1 MEAPKGRNVK
11 EVSRSMKFRKMASV
25 LLAASLMIG
34 CAAAE
39 NRTIFKSMSEE
50 ESMANEA
57 LPVEERKENFS
68 PERLL
73 SMNSSVAILMQEQ
86 TSRLYSLYTWQPGQ
100 QEMTLV
106 ASNIYRAGS
115 YAMLEDLQD
124 RLDSLKEGLRAGT
137 ELPDAAH
144 CFSMIVTDG
153 EQIYGINHLT
163 GGIFTISSDN
173 GKPVYTDVA
182 TMQDTKFFIQE
193 EEDYSYAMLPDT
205 VAASGDTVLMLLT
218 TWNDEGRVANLYAV
232 SLKGGSVRKVNVEN
246 VRNFCA
252 YKDGK
257 FLLIASVKQ
266 NDYDDNGNFIPQMAM
281 VYDPATDTTTM
292 LSSAIAVKEDMSY
305 QQIVYSEKLDALLYC
320 DSTQIMGTTNFQK
333 ATLYAYIPVDGY
345 RIAIVGDTVVAADY
359 SSGVFARTLTE
370 NYQPNHVIHLSGTSV
385 WGGIRDYAVDYPEVA
400 VVGDSD
406 IDSASA
412 EEVARAFAAGDDA
425 PDVMD
430 SYVNSYTS
438 RDAAGG
444 FAIERLNQKGY
455 CKDLSVY
462 PAVKEFVESLNPVFR
477 DFVTDKDGKIFALPV
492 SVSGVYAFTIN
503 PTVFEEMGLTMDDI
517 PTNFIDL
524 CAFVTRWNDEFVE
537 DYPNFAPVDSTE
549 KYKDRMFRLALREWK
564 GYCQATGQD
573 LHFDDPIFREM
584 VAAID
589 AMRCDRIEESN
600 KHTSDEESDYKQP
613 LIFTGTWML
622 DAYYDG
628 DVTFGEDKTP
638 KLIQMTLTKD
648 TGFYLGQGIE
658 MELMFVNP
666 RTTDSDEIGT
676 MLEYVIKNISDAN
689 KVEMVTG
696 WTTPIENPWY
706 EEERKQDEA
715 DLAMYQ
721 KMYDEAPE
729 EEKADYKQM
738 LDDWK
743 TYMEQ
748 SAESN
753 RYTVSP
759 AYIQRY
765 QDVILPALY
774 IGKPTVLDSTDN
786 TSGLRTLVQRY
797 IDGQITIDQ
806 FIREADGKLRMIQM
820 ENQ

>member
-1 MEAPKGRNVK
+1 
-11 EVSRSMKFRKMASV
+11 MKFRKMASV
-25 LLAASLMIG
+25 LLAASLLIG

-39 NRTIFKSMSEE
+39 NRTIFKSMGED
-50 ESMANEA
+50 ESITNEA
-57 LPVEERKENFS
+57 LPKEERKESYS
-68 PERLL
+68 PEGLL
-73 SMNSSVAILMQEQ
+73 PLNDRVAILMQEA
-86 TSRLYSLYTWQPGQ
+86 TSRLYSLFTWQPGQ

-115 YAMLEDLQD
+115 HATLEDLQEH
-124 RLDSLKEGLRAGT
+124 LDSLKEDVPAGT

-144 CFSMIVTDG
+144 CFSMLVTDG
-153 EQIYGINHLT
+153 EKVYGINHVT
-163 GGIFTISSDN
+163 GGIFAISGEN

-193 EEDYSYAMLPDT
+193 EEDYTYALLPDT
-205 VAASGDTVLMLLT
+205 VAMSGDTVLMLMN
-218 TWNDEGRVANLYAV
+218 TWDDNGCVANLYAV
-232 SLKGGSVRKVNVEN
+232 SLKDGSVRKVNVDN

-257 FLLIASVKQ
+257 FLMIVSQKQ
-266 NDYDDNGNFIPQMAM
+266 SDYDDNGNFIPQMAM
-281 VYDPATDTTTM
+281 IYDPATDAATT
-292 LSSAIAVKEDMSY
+292 LCSAIAMKDDMSY
-305 QQIVYSEKLDALLYC
+305 QQITYSAALDAVLYC
-320 DSTQIMGTTNFQK
+320 DSTQIMGTKDFQK
-333 ATLYAYIPVDGY
+333 ATLYAYVPVEGY
-345 RIAIVGDTVVAADY
+345 RIATVGDTVVSAAY

-385 WGGIRDYAVDYPEVA
+385 WGGIRDYAMDYPEVA
-400 VVGDSD
+400 VVDDSD

-412 EEVARAFAAGDDA
+412 EEVARAFASGDDA
-425 PDVMD
+425 PDIVRA
-430 SYVNSYTS
+430 YVNSYTS
-438 RDAAGG
+438 SDAAGG
-444 FAIERLNQKGY
+444 LAIERLNQKGY

-462 PAVKEFVESLNPVFR
+462 PAVKEYVESLNPVFR
-477 DFVTDKDGKIFALPV
+477 DFVTDANGKIFALPIG
-492 SVSGVYAFTIN
+492 VSGVYAFTIN
-503 PTVFEEMGLTMDDI
+503 PTVFEEMGMTMDDI

-537 DYPNFAPVDSTE
+537 DYPNYAPLDSTE

-600 KHTSDEESDYKQP
+600 KKTSDEESDYKQP

-622 DAYYDG
+622 NAYYDG

-648 TGFYLGQGIE
+648 TDFHLGEGIE

-676 MLEYVIKNISDAN
+676 LLEYVIKDISDTQ
-689 KVEMVTG
+689 KVELVAG
-696 WTTPIENPWY
+696 QTTPIENPWY
-706 EEERKQDEA
+706 EEERKQEEA

-721 KMYDEAPE
+721 QMYDEAPA
-729 EEKADYKQM
+729 EEKNAYKEQ
-738 LDDWK
+738 LDEFK
-743 TYMEQ
+743 LYMEQ

-765 QDVILPALY
+765 QEVILPALY
-774 IGKPTVLDSTDN
+774 IAKPSVLDSTDN

-806 FIREADGKLRMIQM
+806 FIREADGKLRMIQL

>member
-1 MEAPKGRNVK
+1 
-11 EVSRSMKFRKMASV
+11 MKFRKMASV
-25 LLAASLMIG
+25 LLAASLLIG

-39 NRTIFKSMSEE
+39 NRTIFKSMGED
-50 ESMANEA
+50 ESITNEA
-57 LPVEERKENFS
+57 LPKEERKESYS
-68 PERLL
+68 PEGLL
-73 SMNSSVAILMQEQ
+73 PLNDRVAILMQEA
-86 TSRLYSLYTWQPGQ
+86 TSRLYSLFTWQPGQ

-115 YAMLEDLQD
+115 HATLEDLQEH
-124 RLDSLKEGLRAGT
+124 LDSLKEDVPAGT

-144 CFSMIVTDG
+144 CFSMLVTDG
-153 EQIYGINHLT
+153 EKVYGINHVT
-163 GGIFTISSDN
+163 GGIFAISGEN

-193 EEDYSYAMLPDT
+193 EEDYTYALLPDT
-205 VAASGDTVLMLLT
+205 VAMSGDTVLMLMN
-218 TWNDEGRVANLYAV
+218 TWDDNGCVANLYAV
-232 SLKGGSVRKVNVEN
+232 SLKDGSVRKVNVDN

-257 FLLIASVKQ
+257 FLMIVSQKQ
-266 NDYDDNGNFIPQMAM
+266 SDYDDNGNFIPQMAM
-281 VYDPATDTTTM
+281 IYDPATDAATT
-292 LSSAIAVKEDMSY
+292 LCSAIAMKDDMSY
-305 QQIVYSEKLDALLYC
+305 QQITYSAALDAVLYC
-320 DSTQIMGTTNFQK
+320 DSTQIMGTKDFQK
-333 ATLYAYIPVDGY
+333 ATLYAYVPVEGY
-345 RIAIVGDTVVAADY
+345 RIATVGDTVVSAAY

-385 WGGIRDYAVDYPEVA
+385 WGGIRDYAMDYPEVA

-412 EEVARAFAAGDDA
+412 EEVARAFASGDDA
-425 PDVMD
+425 PDIVRA
-430 SYVNSYTS
+430 YVNSYTS
-438 RDAAGG
+438 SDAAGG
-444 FAIERLNQKGY
+444 LAIERLNQKGY

-462 PAVKEFVESLNPVFR
+462 PAVKEYVESLNPVFR
-477 DFVTDKDGKIFALPV
+477 DFVTDANGKIFALPIG
-492 SVSGVYAFTIN
+492 VSGVYAFTIN
-503 PTVFEEMGLTMDDI
+503 PTVFEEMGMTMDDI

-537 DYPNFAPVDSTE
+537 DYPNYAPLDSTE

-600 KHTSDEESDYKQP
+600 KKTSDEESDYKQP

-622 DAYYDG
+622 NAYYDG

-648 TGFYLGQGIE
+648 TDFHLGEGIE

-676 MLEYVIKNISDAN
+676 LLEYVIKDISDTQ
-689 KVEMVTG
+689 KVELVAG
-696 WTTPIENPWY
+696 QTTPIENPWY
-706 EEERKQDEA
+706 EEERKQEEA

-721 KMYDEAPE
+721 QMYDEAPA
-729 EEKADYKQM
+729 EEKNAYKEQ
-738 LDDWK
+738 LDEFK
-743 TYMEQ
+743 LYMEQ

-765 QDVILPALY
+765 QEVILPALY
-774 IGKPTVLDSTDN
+774 IAKPSVLDSTDN

-806 FIREADGKLRMIQM
+806 FIREADGKLRMIQL

>member
-1 MEAPKGRNVK
+1 
-11 EVSRSMKFRKMASV
+11 MKFRKMASV
-25 LLAASLMIG
+25 LLAASLLIG

-39 NRTIFKSMSEE
+39 NRTIFKSMGED
-50 ESMANEA
+50 ESITNEA
-57 LPVEERKENFS
+57 LPKEERKESYS
-68 PERLL
+68 PEGLL
-73 SMNSSVAILMQEQ
+73 PLNDRVAILMQEA
-86 TSRLYSLYTWQPGQ
+86 TSRLYSLFTWQPGQ

-115 YAMLEDLQD
+115 HATLEDLQEH
-124 RLDSLKEGLRAGT
+124 LDSLKEDVPAGT

-144 CFSMIVTDG
+144 CFSMLVTDG
-153 EQIYGINHLT
+153 EKVYGINHVT
-163 GGIFTISSDN
+163 GGIFAISGEN

-193 EEDYSYAMLPDT
+193 EEDYTYALLPDT
-205 VAASGDTVLMLLT
+205 VAMSGDTVLMLMN
-218 TWNDEGRVANLYAV
+218 TWDDNGCVANLYAV
-232 SLKGGSVRKVNVEN
+232 SLKDGSVRKVNVDN

-257 FLLIASVKQ
+257 FLMIVSQKQ
-266 NDYDDNGNFIPQMAM
+266 SDYDDNGNFIPQMAM
-281 VYDPATDTTTM
+281 IYDPATDAATT
-292 LSSAIAVKEDMSY
+292 LCSAIAMKDDMSY
-305 QQIVYSEKLDALLYC
+305 QQITYSAALDAVLYC
-320 DSTQIMGTTNFQK
+320 DSTQIMGTKDFQK
-333 ATLYAYIPVDGY
+333 ATLYAYVPVEGY
-345 RIAIVGDTVVAADY
+345 RIATVGDTVVSAAY

-385 WGGIRDYAVDYPEVA
+385 WGGIRDYAMDYPEVA

-412 EEVARAFAAGDDA
+412 EEVARAFASGDDA
-425 PDVMD
+425 PDIVRA
-430 SYVNSYTS
+430 YVNSYTS
-438 RDAAGG
+438 SDAAGG
-444 FAIERLNQKGY
+444 LAIERLNQKGY

-462 PAVKEFVESLNPVFR
+462 PAVKEYVESLNPVFR
-477 DFVTDKDGKIFALPV
+477 DFVTDANGKIFALPIG
-492 SVSGVYAFTIN
+492 VSGVYAFTIN
-503 PTVFEEMGLTMDDI
+503 PTVFEEMGMTMDDI

-537 DYPNFAPVDSTE
+537 DYPNYAPLDSTE

-600 KHTSDEESDYKQP
+600 KKTSDEESDYKQP

-622 DAYYDG
+622 NAYYDG

-648 TGFYLGQGIE
+648 TDFHLGEGIE
-658 MELMFVNP
+658 MDLMFVNP

-676 MLEYVIKNISDAN
+676 LLEYVINNISDTQ
-689 KVEMVTG
+689 KVELVAG
-696 WTTPIENPWY
+696 QTTPIENPWY
-706 EEERKQDEA
+706 EEERKQEEA

-721 KMYDEAPE
+721 QMYDEAPA
-729 EEKADYKQM
+729 EEKNAYKEQ
-738 LDDWK
+738 LDEFK
-743 TYMEQ
+743 LYMEQ

-765 QDVILPALY
+765 QEVILPALY
-774 IGKPTVLDSTDN
+774 IAKPSVLDSTDN

-806 FIREADGKLRMIQM
+806 FIREADGKLRMIQL

>member
-1 MEAPKGRNVK
+1 
-11 EVSRSMKFRKMASV
+11 MKFRKMASV

-50 ESMANEA
+50 ESMANET
-57 LPVEERKENFS
+57 LPVEERKESFS

-73 SMNSSVAILMQEQ
+73 SMNSSVAILMQED

-124 RLDSLKEGLRAGT
+124 RLDSMKEEVRAGT

-144 CFSMIVTDG
+144 CFSMLVTDG

-163 GGIFTISSDN
+163 GGIFTISGDN

-232 SLKGGSVRKVNVEN
+232 SLKDGSVRKANVEN

-252 YKDGK
+252 YKNGK
-257 FLLIASVKQ
+257 FLLIVSPKKE
-266 NDYDDNGNFIPQMAM
+266 DWDENGNRIPQMAL
-281 VYDPATDTTTM
+281 VYDPATDSTTT
-292 LSSAIAVKEDMSY
+292 LSSGIGIEADLSY
-305 QQIVYSEKLDALLYC
+305 QQLVYSEPLDALLYC
-320 DSTQIMGTTNFQK
+320 SSTQVMGTTNFQK
-333 ATLYAYIPVDGY
+333 ATLYAYLPTEGY
-345 RIAIVGDTVVAADY
+345 RVATVGDTVVAADY
-359 SSGVFARTLTE
+359 SSGIFARTLTE

-412 EEVARAFAAGDDA
+412 EEVARAFASGDDA

-444 FAIERLNQKGY
+444 LAIERLNQKGY

-477 DFVTDKDGKIFALPV
+477 DFVTDANGKIFALPV

-537 DYPNFAPVDSTE
+537 DYPNYAPLDSTE

-584 VAAID
+584 VAAVD

-622 DAYYDG
+622 NAYYDG
-628 DVTFGEDKTP
+628 DVTFGADKTP

-648 TGFYLGQGIE
+648 TGFYLGQGLE

-689 KVEMVTG
+689 KVEMVAG

-721 KMYDEAPE
+721 QMYDEAPE

-765 QDVILPALY
+765 QEVILPALY

-806 FIREADGKLRMIQM
+806 FIREADGKLRMIQL

>member
-1 MEAPKGRNVK
+1 
-11 EVSRSMKFRKMASV
+11 MKFRKMASV
-25 LLAASLMIG
+25 LLAASLLIG

-39 NRTIFKSMSEE
+39 NRTIFKSMGED
-50 ESMANEA
+50 ESITNEA
-57 LPVEERKENFS
+57 LPKEERKESYS
-68 PERLL
+68 PEGLL
-73 SMNSSVAILMQEQ
+73 PLNDRVAILMQEA
-86 TSRLYSLYTWQPGQ
+86 TSRLYSLFTWQPGQ

-115 YAMLEDLQD
+115 HATLEDLQEH
-124 RLDSLKEGLRAGT
+124 LDSLKEDVPAGT

-144 CFSMIVTDG
+144 CFSMLVTDG
-153 EQIYGINHLT
+153 EKVYGINHVT
-163 GGIFTISSDN
+163 GGIFAISGEN

-193 EEDYSYAMLPDT
+193 EEDYTYALLPDT
-205 VAASGDTVLMLLT
+205 VAMSGDTVLMLMN
-218 TWNDEGRVANLYAV
+218 TWDDNGCVANLYAV
-232 SLKGGSVRKVNVEN
+232 SLKDGSVRKVNVDN

-257 FLLIASVKQ
+257 FLMIVSQKQ
-266 NDYDDNGNFIPQMAM
+266 SDYDDNGNFIPQMAM
-281 VYDPATDTTTM
+281 IYDPATDAATT
-292 LSSAIAVKEDMSY
+292 LCSAIAMKDDMSY
-305 QQIVYSEKLDALLYC
+305 QQITYSAALDAVLYC
-320 DSTQIMGTTNFQK
+320 DSTQIMGTKDFQK
-333 ATLYAYIPVDGY
+333 ATLYAYVPVEGY
-345 RIAIVGDTVVAADY
+345 RIATVGDTVVSAAY

-385 WGGIRDYAVDYPEVA
+385 WGGIRDYAMDYPEVA

-412 EEVARAFAAGDDA
+412 EEVARAFASGDDA
-425 PDVMD
+425 PDIVRA
-430 SYVNSYTS
+430 YVNSYTS
-438 RDAAGG
+438 SDAAGG
-444 FAIERLNQKGY
+444 LAIERLNQKGY

-462 PAVKEFVESLNPVFR
+462 PAVKEYVESLNPVFR
-477 DFVTDKDGKIFALPV
+477 DFVTDANGKIFALPIG
-492 SVSGVYAFTIN
+492 VSGVYAFTIN
-503 PTVFEEMGLTMDDI
+503 PTVFEEMGMTMDDI

-537 DYPNFAPVDSTE
+537 DYPNYAPLDSTE

-600 KHTSDEESDYKQP
+600 KQTSDEISDYKQP

-622 DAYYDG
+622 NAYYDG
-628 DVTFGEDKTP
+628 DVTFGADKTP

-648 TGFYLGQGIE
+648 TDFHLGEGIE

-676 MLEYVIKNISDAN
+676 LLEYVIKDISDTQ
-689 KVEMVTG
+689 KVELVAG
-696 WTTPIENPWY
+696 QTTPIENPWY
-706 EEERKQDEA
+706 EEERKQEEA

-721 KMYDEAPE
+721 QMYDEAPA
-729 EEKADYKQM
+729 EEKNAYKEQ
-738 LDDWK
+738 LDEFK
-743 TYMEQ
+743 LYMEQ

-765 QDVILPALY
+765 QEVILPALY
-774 IGKPTVLDSTDN
+774 IAKPSVLDSTDN

-806 FIREADGKLRMIQM
+806 FIREADGKLRMIQL

>member
-1 MEAPKGRNVK
+1 
-11 EVSRSMKFRKMASV
+11 MASV
-25 LLAASLMIG
+25 LLAASLLIG

-50 ESMANEA
+50 ETTANQA
-57 LPVEERKENFS
+57 LPREERQAELEVQS
-68 PERLL
+68 VL
-73 SMNSSVAILMQEQ
+73 SLKDSVAILMQDQ
-86 TSRLYSLYTWQPGQ
+86 TSHMYSLYTWQPGQ

-115 YAMLEDLQD
+115 YATLEDLQE
-124 RLDSLKEGLRAGT
+124 RLDSLKEDVPAGT

-144 CFSMIVTDG
+144 CFSMLVTDG
-153 EQIYGINHLT
+153 EKVYGINHVT
-163 GGIFTISSDN
+163 GGIFAISGEN

-205 VAASGDTVLMLLT
+205 VAMSGDTVLMLMN
-218 TWNDEGRVANLYAV
+218 TWDDTGRVANLYAL
-232 SLKGGSVRKVNVEN
+232 SLKDGSVRKANVEN
-246 VRNFCA
+246 ARNFCA

-257 FLLIASVKQ
+257 FLLIASLKQ

-281 VYDPATDTTTM
+281 VYDPATDTTAM
-292 LSSAIAVKEDMSY
+292 LSSSIGVKNDMSY

-345 RIAIVGDTVVAADY
+345 RIAIVGDTIVAADY
-359 SSGVFARTLTE
+359 SSGIFARTLTE
-370 NYQPNHVIHLSGTSV
+370 NYQPNHVIYMAGTAV

-400 VVGDSD
+400 VVGNAGDMD
-406 IDSASA
+406 TDSA
-412 EEVARAFAAGDDA
+412 EDVARAFASGDDA
-425 PDVMD
+425 PDVVQA
-430 SYVNSYTS
+430 YVTSYTS

-444 FAIERLNQKGY
+444 LAIERLNQKGY

-462 PAVKEFVESLNPVFR
+462 PAVKAYVESLNPVFR
-477 DFVTDKDGKIFALPV
+477 DFVTDANGKIFALPI
-492 SVSGVYAFTIN
+492 SVSGAYGFTIN
-503 PTVFEEMGLTMDDI
+503 PTVFEEMGLTLDDI

-537 DYPNFAPVDSTE
+537 DYPNFAPLDSTE

-600 KHTSDEESDYKQP
+600 KKTSDEESDYKQP

-622 DAYYDG
+622 NAYYDG
-628 DVTFGEDKTP
+628 DVTFGENKTP

-648 TGFYLGQGIE
+648 TDFHLGEGIE
-658 MELMFVNP
+658 IELMFVNP

-676 MLEYVIKNISDAN
+676 LLEYVINDISDAN
-689 KVEMVTG
+689 KVELVAG
-696 WTTPIENPWY
+696 QTTPIENPWY

-721 KMYDEAPE
+721 QMYDEAPE
-729 EEKADYKQM
+729 EQKADYKQM

-743 TYMEQ
+743 AYMEQ

-759 AYIQRY
+759 TYIQRY
-765 QDVILPALY
+765 QEVILPALY
-774 IGKPTVLDSTDN
+774 IAKPTVLDSTDN
-786 TSGLRTLVQRY
+786 TSGLKTLVQRY

-806 FIREADGKLRMIQM
+806 FIREADGKLRMIQL